1 MNPFGSSPQ
10 RPPGKVRQLV
20 FINSTG
26 NVSGAEVVLCGLVEL
41 ARREGFDV
49 TVACPPGPLVER
61 LPPGVAHLELP
72 PLGLDG
78 RASRVGRALASVRL
92 GARYLRAARALAPTV
107 RASATRTV
115 VNSLLALPAARLA
128 RPAAGIRWLVH
139 DTVHQRKQRL
149 IVRASGSQVRR
160 AVAVS
165 EATAIPLRALHLNV
179 TVAHNGVRWPVP
191 PADPA
196 LHEPP
201 VVGVLALLTP
211 WKGHQVLLEALA
223 QVPGIELEL
232 AGGSFPNDADYV
244 AALHRRAEQADLRGR
259 VRFLGHVDPLS
270 TMRGWDVSVSPSTS
284 PEAGPISVLEAMSLG
299 VPVVGTAHGGTSEF
313 LAGGAG
319 LLVEPGDVEALVV
332 ALRRALTDTEFRH
345 RSFEAGRRSIAE
357 HHDLAR
363 TLPTMLA
370 ALLAP

>member
-41 ARREGFDV
+41 ASKEGFDV

-61 LPPGVAHLELP
+61 LPPAVAHLELP
-72 PLGLDG
+72 PLGLGG
-78 RASRVGRALASVRL
+78 RASRVGRVLAGARL

-107 RASATRTV
+107 RAPATRTV

-128 RPAAGIRWLVH
+128 RPAGGIRWLVN
-139 DTVHQRKQRL
+139 DTVHQSKQRL
-149 IVRASGSQVRR
+149 IVRTSGSQVRR

-179 TVAHNGVRWPVP
+179 TVAHLGVRWPVP

-211 WKGHQVLLEALA
+211 WKGHRVLLEALA
-223 QVPGIELEL
+223 QMPGIELEF
-232 AGGSFPNDADYV
+232 AGGSFPRDADYV

-270 TMRGWDVSVSPSTS
+270 TMRGWDVAVSPSTS

-299 VPVVGTAHGGTSEF
+299 VPVVGTAHGGTSEI

-332 ALRRALTDTEFRH
+332 ALGRALTDTQFRH
-345 RSFEAGRRSIAE
+345 RSFEAGRRFIAE
-357 HHDLAR
+357 HHNLAR
-363 TLPTMLA
+363 TLPIMLA

>member
-41 ARREGFDV
+41 ASKEGFDV

-61 LPPGVAHLELP
+61 LPPAVAHLELP
-72 PLGLDG
+72 PLGLGG
-78 RASRVGRALASVRL
+78 RASRVGRVLAGARL

-107 RASATRTV
+107 RAPATRTV

-128 RPAAGIRWLVH
+128 RPAGGIRWLVN
-139 DTVHQRKQRL
+139 DTVHQSKQRL
-149 IVRASGSQVRR
+149 IVRTSGSQVRR

-179 TVAHNGVRWPVP
+179 TVAHLGVRWPVP

-211 WKGHQVLLEALA
+211 WKGHRVLLEALA
-223 QVPGIELEL
+223 QMPGIELEF
-232 AGGSFPNDADYV
+232 AGGSFPRDADYV

-270 TMRGWDVSVSPSTS
+270 TMRGWDVAVSPSTS
-284 PEAGPISVLEAMSLG
+284 PEAGPISMLEAMSLG
-299 VPVVGTAHGGTSEF
+299 VPVVGTAHGGTSEI

-332 ALRRALTDTEFRH
+332 ALGRALTDTQFRH
-345 RSFEAGRRSIAE
+345 RSFEAGRRFIAE
-357 HHDLAR
+357 HHNLAR
-363 TLPTMLA
+363 TLPIMLA